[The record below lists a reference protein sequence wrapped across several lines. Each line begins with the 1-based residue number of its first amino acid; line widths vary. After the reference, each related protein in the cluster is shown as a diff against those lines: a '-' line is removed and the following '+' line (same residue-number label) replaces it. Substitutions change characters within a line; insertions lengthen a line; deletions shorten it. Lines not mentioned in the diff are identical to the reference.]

1 MHKYGENIM
10 KNLSFL
16 TLFAFL
22 SIGFV
27 VADEP
32 VDEDVEVVTEAT
44 MSEDT
49 SDASEDEDVQELGR
63 VSVTGSRIK
72 RVDIEGA
79 SPLITITRADID
91 NAGFQTV
98 YDAVSNLTQN
108 TGSVNGENFQAGF
121 NASLQ
126 PINLRD
132 FGPGR
137 TLVLVNGKRTAD
149 YPFPY
154 NGESASFNWGAIPL
168 AAVERIE
175 VLTSGASSIY
185 GSDAVA
191 GVVNVILVDGLERQ
205 TARVVAGAG
214 VNKGSGGETLNLEF
228 AGGGFGERYSYTYA
242 LEYYDEQQVP
252 ISSRSEH
259 DSYLDAA
266 DGGLP
271 SRGLLMRDT
280 YSFFNPSL
288 PGFGFN
294 HYTPDQLIYGM
305 DAVDNPALGTT
316 ATAGKTCA
324 MAGSEYFRPT
334 EEQIGNYVWYA
345 NGDWC
350 AIDTSSNGSL
360 TNERTRTAAFLS
372 GTYEL
377 TDGVEAYAKIVMLET
392 DTIGVLDNLFT
403 PFEWVSGP
411 QPYGSVDSVWLR
423 NITTDPNTGSYAFTP
438 GYSAMMDVRFQKIFP
453 GVYRGSSY
461 EEETQTVDV
470 GLRGVLNNGFEW
482 DMSYTENTYDVVQ
495 TGRNFLRSA
504 LFDKIHNIGGVDG
517 FGNPCVLDQSVL
529 LDGDPSNGE
538 VDDWYGIYGYGA
550 SYNQANCYDW
560 DWYLSAQTQDE
571 VEALRVDNVEPADA
585 FSEFFVASITGDL
598 MQMAYGPLSFAAV
611 VEQQTKGY
619 EVNLSPLNKAGE
631 LWGIGGV
638 DGGGERDRTAV
649 GVELNIPAAEN
660 LLINISTRWD
670 EYDDAVVQVDRR
682 TAGASMEWRP
692 KDNVLVR
699 ASWSESFKAPDLP
712 YSFVGE
718 RRFYTGQTDYWSCFV
733 DGQFGD
739 TGSGCGGTYGIINI
753 DGITTGNL
761 GLKEEEGDSYAVG
774 VVWEPMDRMVVTVDA
789 FHIQLGDIVATK
801 SLSQMV
807 LDEAVCRARETGAVL
822 DAFPAYPASYC
833 TQVKNNIIRGGKD
846 FTAPEGSITAI
857 YETPVN
863 IAGQEFLGI
872 DTAVSYAWVTDKAGD
887 FNVSVFSSHQID
899 LKYAEDV
906 GDPLISYMNN
916 VYTPRSRQSLRFG
929 WSRGD
934 WGAGMSV
941 LRVGHMETYSRKASP
956 YFNTNLTVNYDL
968 TQDSFIAFTVTNLFD
983 AIPDSDDAYDS
994 GSSFYPY
1001 GFNSFRYPRFGPE
1014 AYLVYQMRF

>member
-1 MHKYGENIM
+1 MHIYGENIM

-22 SIGFV
+22 SVGFV

-32 VDEDVEVVTEAT
+32 VDEDVEVVAEAT
-44 MSEDT
+44 MSES
-49 SDASEDEDVQELGR
+49 SDAADDEDVQELGR

-79 SPLITITRADID
+79 TPLITITRADID

-154 NGESASFNWGAIPL
+154 NGESASFNWGSIPL

-191 GVVNVILVDGLERQ
+191 GVINVILVDGLERQ

-259 DSYLDAA
+259 DSYLDAN

-271 SRGLLMRDT
+271 SRGLLIRDT
-280 YSFFNPSL
+280 YQFFNPSL

-294 HYTPDQLIYGM
+294 HYTPDQFIRGL
-305 DAVDNPALGTT
+305 DAVENPSLGTT
-316 ATAGKTCA
+316 PTAGLSCSD
-324 MAGSEYFRPT
+324 AGDYFRPT

-350 AIDTSSNGSL
+350 AIDTSANGSL
-360 TNERTRTAAFLS
+360 TNERKRVAAFLS
-372 GTYEL
+372 GTYEIS
-377 TDGVEAYAKIVMLET
+377 DSVEAYAKIVQLET

-403 PFEWVSGP
+403 PFEWVAGP
-411 QPYGSVDSVWLR
+411 QQYGSVDSVWLR
-423 NITTDPNTGSYAFTP
+423 NVTTDPNTGSFAFTQ
-438 GYSAMMDVRFQKIFP
+438 GYSAMMDFRIQKIFP

-461 EEETQTVDV
+461 DEEVTTVDF
-470 GLRGVLNNGFEW
+470 GLRGVLNNGYEW

-504 LFDKIHNIGGVDG
+504 LFNKIHNIGGVDG
-517 FGNPCVLDQSVL
+517 FGNPCVLDQAVL

-538 VDDWYGIYGYGA
+538 VDDWYGIYAYGA
-550 SYNQANCYDW
+550 AYNQANCYNW
-560 DWYLSAQTQDE
+560 DWYLSANTQEE
-571 VEALRVDNVEPADA
+571 VEALRVDNIEPADA

-598 MQMAYGPLSFAAV
+598 MQLPYGPLSFAAV

-619 EVNLSPLNKAGE
+619 AVNLSPLNKAGE

-638 DGGGERDRTAV
+638 DGGGERDRNAV
-649 GVELNIPAAEN
+649 GIEIAIPASEN
-660 LLINISTRWD
+660 LLIGLSTRYD
-670 EYDDAVVQVDRR
+670 EYDDAVVNVDRR
-682 TAGASMEWRP
+682 TAGATLEWRP
-692 KDNVLVR
+692 ADNVLVR

-718 RRFYTGQTDYWSCFV
+718 RRFFTSQTDYWSCFV
-733 DGQFGD
+733 DGQFGED
-739 TGSGCGGTYGIINI
+739 GIGCSGYGIINI

-761 GLKEEEGDSYAVG
+761 GLKEEEGDSYAIG

-807 LDEAVCRARETGAVL
+807 LDEAVCRAREGGAVL
-822 DAFPAYPASYC
+822 DRFVDYPASYC
-833 TQVKNNIIRGGKD
+833 EQVKNNIIRGGKD
-846 FTAPEGSITAI
+846 FSAPEGGITAI

-863 IAGQEFLGI
+863 IAGQEFLGV
-872 DTAVSYAWVTDKAGD
+872 DTSVIYSWVTDAAGD
-887 FNVSVFSSHQID
+887 FNVSLFSSHQID
-899 LKYAEDV
+899 LKFAEDI
-906 GDPLISYMNN
+906 GDPLLSYMNS
-916 VYTPRSRQSLRFG
+916 VYIPRSRQSMRFG
-929 WSRGD
+929 WTRGD
-934 WGAGMSV
+934 WGAGVSV
-941 LRVGHMETYSRKASP
+941 LRVGHMEGNDGVKNSP
-956 YFNTNLTVNYDL
+956 YFNTNFTVNYDL
-968 TQDSFIAFTVTNLFD
+968 SQDSFLAFTVTNVFD
-983 AIPDSDDAYDS
+983 AIPDSDDAYDT

-1001 GFNSFRYPRFGPE
+1001 GFNSFQYPRFGPE

>member
-1 MHKYGENIM
+1 MHIYGENIM

-22 SIGFV
+22 SVSFV

-32 VDEDVEVVTEAT
+32 VDEDVEVVAEAT
-44 MSEDT
+44 MTESED
-49 SDASEDEDVQELGR
+49 AAEDEDAQDLGR

-79 SPLITITRADID
+79 TPLITITRADID

-191 GVVNVILVDGLERQ
+191 GVVNVILVDGLEKQ

-214 VNKGSGGETLNLEF
+214 VNQGSGGETLNLEF

-259 DSYLDAA
+259 DSYLDAN

-294 HYTPDQLIYGM
+294 HYTPDQLIRGI
-305 DAVDNPALGTT
+305 DAVENPGLGTT
-316 ATAGKTCA
+316 ATAGLDCSN
-324 MAGSEYFRPT
+324 AGNYFRPT
-334 EEQIGNYVWYA
+334 EEQIGNYVWFA

-350 AIDTSSNGSL
+350 AIDTSANGSL
-360 TNERTRTAAFLS
+360 TNERTRTAAYVS

-377 TDGVEAYAKIVMLET
+377 TDSVEAYAKVVLLET

-411 QPYGSVDSVWLR
+411 QPYGSVDSVWIR
-423 NITTDPNTGSYAFTP
+423 NVDNDGFYTP

-461 EEETQTVDV
+461 EEETQTVDF

-495 TGRNFLRSA
+495 TGRNFLREA

-517 FGNPCVLDQSVL
+517 FGNPCVRDQAVL

-538 VDDWYGIYGYGA
+538 VVDWYGIYGYGA
-550 SYNQANCYDW
+550 AYNQANCYDW
-560 DWYLSAQTQDE
+560 DWYLSEQTVDE

-585 FSEFFVASITGDL
+585 FSEFFVASITGDI
-598 MQMAYGPLSFAAV
+598 MQLPYGPLAFAAV

-619 EVNLSPLNKAGE
+619 EVNLSQLNKEGL

-638 DGGGERDRTAV
+638 DGCGERDITAV
-649 GVELNIPAAEN
+649 GIELNIPATEN
-660 LLINISTRWD
+660 LLLSVSTRWD
-670 EYDDAVVQVDRR
+670 EYDDAVVNVDRQ
-682 TAGASMEWRP
+682 TAGATLEWRP

-718 RRFYTGQTDYWSCFV
+718 RRFFTQQTDYWSCYV
-733 DGQFGD
+733 DGQFGEN
-739 TGSGCGGTYGIINI
+739 GVNCGAGYGIINI

-807 LDEAVCRARETGAVL
+807 LDEAVCRAREAGAVL
-822 DAFPAYPASYC
+822 DSFVDYPASYC
-833 TQVKNNIIRGGKD
+833 TQVKNNIIRGCKD
-846 FTAPEGSITAI
+846 FSAPEGSITAI

-872 DTAVSYAWVTDKAGD
+872 DTSVAYAWVTDKAGD
-887 FNVSVFSSHQID
+887 FSVSVFSSHQID

-906 GDPLISYMNN
+906 GDPLLSYMNN
-916 VYTPRSRQSLRFG
+916 SYTPRSRQSARFG
-929 WSRGD
+929 WNRGD
-934 WGAGMSV
+934 WGAGVSV
-941 LRVGHMETYSRKASP
+941 LRVGHMEAIDGNKLSP
-956 YFNTNLTVNYDL
+956 YFNTNFTVNYDV
-968 TQDSFIAFTVTNLFD
+968 TQDSFLAFTVTNVFD
-983 AIPDSDDAYDS
+983 AIPDSDDAYDT

>member
-1 MHKYGENIM
+1 M

-22 SIGFV
+22 SVGFV

-32 VDEDVEVVTEAT
+32 VDEDVEVVAEAT
-44 MSEDT
+44 MSES
-49 SDASEDEDVQELGR
+49 SDAADDEDVQELGR

-79 SPLITITRADID
+79 TPLITITRADID

-191 GVVNVILVDGLERQ
+191 GVVNVILVDGLEKQ

-214 VNKGSGGETLNLEF
+214 VNQGSGGETLNLEF

-259 DSYLDAA
+259 DSYLDAN

-294 HYTPDQLIYGM
+294 HYTPDQLIRGI
-305 DAVDNPALGTT
+305 DAVENPGLGTT
-316 ATAGKTCA
+316 ATAGLDCSN
-324 MAGSEYFRPT
+324 AGNYFRPT
-334 EEQIGNYVWYA
+334 EEQIGNYVWFA

-350 AIDTSSNGSL
+350 AIDTSANGSL
-360 TNERTRTAAFLS
+360 TNERKRTAAYVS

-377 TDGVEAYAKIVMLET
+377 TDSVEAYAKVVLLET

-411 QPYGSVDSVWLR
+411 QPYGSVDSVWIR
-423 NITTDPNTGSYAFTP
+423 NVDNDGFYTP

-461 EEETQTVDV
+461 EEETQTVDF

-495 TGRNFLRSA
+495 TGRNFLREA

-517 FGNPCVLDQSVL
+517 FGNPCVRDQAVL

-538 VDDWYGIYGYGA
+538 VVDWYGIYGYGA
-550 SYNQANCYDW
+550 AFGQANCYDW
-560 DWYLSAQTQDE
+560 DWYLSEQTVDE

-585 FSEFFVASITGDL
+585 FSEFFVASITGDI
-598 MQMAYGPLSFAAV
+598 MQLPYGPLAFAAV

-619 EVNLSPLNKAGE
+619 EVNLSQLNKDGL

-649 GVELNIPAAEN
+649 GVELNIPATEN
-660 LLINISTRWD
+660 LLLSVSTRWD
-670 EYDDAVVQVDRR
+670 EYDDAVVNVDRQ
-682 TAGASMEWRP
+682 TAGATLEWRP
-692 KDNVLVR
+692 RDNMLVR

-718 RRFYTGQTDYWSCFV
+718 RRFFTGQTDYWSCWV
-733 DGQFGD
+733 DGQFGEN
-739 TGSGCGGTYGIINI
+739 GIGCGAGYGIINI

-774 VVWEPMDRMVVTVDA
+774 LVWEPMDRMVVTVDA

-807 LDEAVCRARETGAVL
+807 LDEAVCRAREAGAVL
-822 DAFPAYPASYC
+822 DAFVDYPASYC

-846 FTAPEGSITAI
+846 FSAPEGSITAI

-872 DTAVSYAWVTDKAGD
+872 DTSVAYAWVTDKAGD
-887 FNVSVFSSHQID
+887 FSVSVFSSHQID

-906 GDPLISYMNN
+906 GDPLLSYMNSA
-916 VYTPRSRQSLRFG
+916 YTPRSRQSVRFG
-929 WSRGD
+929 WNRGD
-934 WGAGMSV
+934 WGAGVSV
-941 LRVGHMETYSRKASP
+941 LRVGHMEAIDGNKLSP
-956 YFNTNLTVNYDL
+956 YFNTNFTVNYDV
-968 TQDSFIAFTVTNLFD
+968 TQDSFVAFTVTNVFD
-983 AIPDSDDAYDS
+983 AIPDSDDAYDT

>member
-1 MHKYGENIM
+1 M

-22 SIGFV
+22 SVGFV

-32 VDEDVEVVTEAT
+32 VDEDVEVVAEAA
-44 MSEDT
+44 MSES
-49 SDASEDEDVQELGR
+49 SDASEDEDVQELGK

-79 SPLITITRADID
+79 TPLITITRADID

-205 TARVVAGAG
+205 TARVVAGGG

-259 DSYLDAA
+259 DSYLDAG
-266 DGGLP
+266 DGQGLP
-271 SRGLLMRDT
+271 SRGLLMRDM
-280 YSFFNPSL
+280 YQFIDFSS
-288 PGFGFN
+288 PGFGL
-294 HYTPDQLIYGM
+294 HHMIPEDLIYGM
-305 DAVDNPALGTT
+305 DAVENPALGTT
-316 ATAGKTCA
+316 PFAGKTCQ
-324 MAGSEYFRPT
+324 MAGSDYFAPT
-334 EEQIGNYVWYA
+334 EEQRLNYISYA
-345 NGDWC
+345 RGSWC
-350 AIDTSSNGSL
+350 GLDTSSNGSL
-360 TNERTRTAAFLS
+360 TNERSRTAAYVS

-377 TDGVEAYAKIVMLET
+377 TDSVEAYAKVVMLET
-392 DTIGVLDNLFT
+392 DTEGVLDNLFT

-411 QPYGSVDSVWLR
+411 QPYGNLDSVWIR
-423 NITTDPNTGSYAFTP
+423 NVSNDGFYTP

-461 EEETQTVDV
+461 DEETMTVDF
-470 GLRGVLNNGFEW
+470 GLRGVLDNGYEW
-482 DMSYTENTYDVVQ
+482 DVSYTENTYDVVQ
-495 TGRNFLRSA
+495 TGRNFLREA

-517 FGNPCVLDQSVL
+517 FGNPCVRNQADL

-538 VDDWYGIYGYGA
+538 VVDWYGIYGYGA
-550 SYNQANCYDW
+550 AYGQANCYDW
-560 DWYLSAQTQDE
+560 DWYLSEGTPAE

-585 FSEFFVASITGDL
+585 YSEFVVATLTGDI
-598 MQMAYGPLSFAAV
+598 MQLPYGPLAFAAV

-619 EVNLSPLNKAGE
+619 EVNLSQLNKDGL

-638 DGGGERDRTAV
+638 DGGGERDRTAY
-649 GVELNIPAAEN
+649 GFELNIPASEN
-660 LLINISTRWD
+660 LLINISTRLD
-670 EYDDAVVQVDRR
+670 EYEDTVVDVDRQ
-682 TAGASMEWRP
+682 TSGASLEWRP

-699 ASWSESFKAPDLP
+699 ASWSESFKAPDLS
-712 YSFVGE
+712 YSFIGE
-718 RRFYTGQTDYWSCFV
+718 RRSFAQPIDYWSCYV
-733 DGQFGD
+733 GGDFGD
-739 TGSGCGGTYGIINI
+739 NGIGCGAAYGLINI
-753 DGITTGNL
+753 PETAVRQL
-761 GLKEEEGDSYAVG
+761 GLKEEEGDSFALG
-774 VVWEPMDRMVVTVDA
+774 VVWEPMDRMAVTIDA
-789 FHIQLGDIVATK
+789 FHVVLNNIVTVRSENRKA
-801 SLSQMV
+801 LI
-807 LDEAVCRARETGAVL
+807 EAVCRARAAGDPL
-822 DAFPAYPASYC
+822 DFFIEYPQSLCDTVIADI
-833 TQVKNNIIRGGKD
+833 TRGGRD
-846 FTAPEGSITAI
+846 FTAPEGSISAI
-857 YETPVN
+857 TSRPSN
-863 IAGQEFLGI
+863 IAGQEFIGV
-872 DTAVSYAWVTDKAGD
+872 DTSVSYAWVTDAAGD
-887 FNVSVFSSHQID
+887 FSFSLFSSHQID
-899 LKYAEDV
+899 LKYAEDI
-906 GDPLISYMNN
+906 GDPLLSYMSST
-916 VYTPRSRQSLRFG
+916 YTPRSRQSLRLG
-929 WSRGD
+929 WNRGD

-941 LRVGHMETYSRKASP
+941 LRLGHMEYDDGTKGSP

-968 TQDSFIAFTVTNLFD
+968 TQDSFLAFTVTNLFD
-983 AIPDSDDAYDS
+983 AIPDTDDAYDT
-994 GSSFYPY
+994 GSAFYPY

>member
-1 MHKYGENIM
+1 M

-22 SIGFV
+22 SVGFV

-32 VDEDVEVVTEAT
+32 VDEDVEVVAEAT
-44 MSEDT
+44 MSES
-49 SDASEDEDVQELGR
+49 SDAADDEDVQELGR

-79 SPLITITRADID
+79 TPLITITRADID

-205 TARVVAGAG
+205 TARVVVGGG
-214 VNKGSGGETLNLEF
+214 VNEGSGGETVNLEF

-242 LEYYDEQQVP
+242 LEYYDEKSVP

-259 DSYLDAA
+259 DSYKDAS

-271 SRGLLMRDT
+271 SRGLLIRDQ
-280 YSFFNPSL
+280 
-288 PGFGFN
+288 FGGRFN
-294 HYTPDQLIYGM
+294 HYTPEELIDGLNAATDPELGGVAPAGFTCQ
-305 DAVDNPALGTT
+305 DAGD
-316 ATAGKTCA
+316 
-324 MAGSEYFRPT
+324 YFAPTPT
-334 EEQIGNYVWYA
+334 EIGNYVPFA
-345 NGDWC
+345 VGAWC

-360 TNERTRTAAFLS
+360 TNERKRTAAFLS

-377 TDGVEAYAKIVMLET
+377 TDSVEAYAKYVYLET
-392 DTIGVLDNLFT
+392 DTIGTLDNLFT
-403 PFEWVSGP
+403 PFIWVAGP
-411 QPYGSVDSVWLR
+411 QRYGRDDSAWY
-423 NITTDPNTGSYAFTP
+423 PNTSTNPATGSFQFDP
-438 GYSAMMDVRFQKIFP
+438 GYSAFMDFRIQKIFP

-461 EEETQTVDV
+461 VEDTSTVDF
-470 GLRGVLNNGFEW
+470 GLRGVLNNGYEW
-482 DMSYTENTYDVVQ
+482 DVSYTENTYDVVQ
-495 TGRNFLRSA
+495 TGRNFLASA

-517 FGNPCVLDQSVL
+517 FGNPCVLDTNDL
-529 LDGDPSNGE
+529 IDGDPSNGE
-538 VDDWYGIYGYGA
+538 VDDWWGIYGYSA
-550 SYNQANCYDW
+550 FYDQPNCYNW
-560 DWYLSAQTQDE
+560 DFYLSTQTSADA
-571 VEALRVDNVEPADA
+571 EALRVDNVEPADA
-585 FSEFFVASITGDL
+585 FSELFQATLTGDL
-598 MQMAYGPLSFAAV
+598 MQMPYGPLSFAAV
-611 VEQQTKGY
+611 IENQTKGY

-638 DGGGERDRTAV
+638 DGGGERERNAV
-649 GVELNIPAAEN
+649 GVELNIPVAEN
-660 LLINISTRWD
+660 VLLNVSTRWD
-670 EYDDAVVQVDRR
+670 EYDDAVVNVDRR

-718 RRFYTGQTDYWSCFV
+718 RRFFTSQTDWYQCWY
-733 DGQFGD
+733 DGNFGN
-739 TGSGCGGTYGIINI
+739 GGENCGGAYGIINI

-774 VVWEPMDRMVVTVDA
+774 VVWEPMDRMVVTIDA
-789 FHIQLGDIVATK
+789 FHIQLGDIVSTK
-801 SLSQMV
+801 SLSALT
-807 LDEAVCRARETGAVL
+807 LDEAVCRARAAGDTL
-822 DAFPAYPASYC
+822 DAFPDYPSSYC
-833 TQVKNNIIRGGKD
+833 DQVIGNIIRGGKD
-846 FTAPEGSITAI
+846 FTVNPTPEGSITAI

-863 IAGQEFLGI
+863 IAGQEFLGV

-887 FNVSVFSSHQID
+887 FNFSVFSSHQID
-899 LKYAEDV
+899 LKYAEDI
-906 GDPLISYMNN
+906 GDPLLSYMNN
-916 VYTPRSRQSLRFG
+916 TYTPRSRQSVRLG
-929 WSRGD
+929 WTRGD
-934 WGAGMSV
+934 WGAGLSV
-941 LRVGHMETYSRKASP
+941 LRVGHMEYLDGSKGSP
-956 YFNTNLTVNYDL
+956 YFNTNVTVNYDL
-968 TQDSFIAFTVTNLFD
+968 TQDSFLAFTVTNLFD
-983 AIPDSDDAYDS
+983 AIPDTDASYDS

-1001 GFNSFRYPRFGPE
+1001 GFNSFQYPRFGPE

>member
-1 MHKYGENIM
+1 M

-22 SIGFV
+22 SFGFV

-32 VDEDVEVVTEAT
+32 VDEDVEVVSEAT
-44 MSEDT
+44 MSET
-49 SDASEDEDVQELGR
+49 SDASEDEDVQELGK

-79 SPLITITRADID
+79 TPLITITRADID

-154 NGESASFNWGAIPL
+154 NGESASFNWGAVPL

-259 DSYLDAA
+259 DSYLDAN

-271 SRGLLMRDT
+271 SRGFLIRDT

-294 HYTPDQLIYGM
+294 HYTPDQFIDGRSALADPTGGTVPTM
-305 DAVDNPALGTT
+305 GLSCSDAGD
-316 ATAGKTCA
+316 
-324 MAGSEYFRPT
+324 YFRPT

-350 AIDTSSNGSL
+350 AVDTSSNGSL
-360 TNERTRTAAFLS
+360 TNERTRTAGYLS

-377 TDGVEAYAKIVMLET
+377 TDSIEAYAKIVLLDT
-392 DTIGVLDNLFT
+392 DTVGVLDNLFT

-411 QPYGSVDSVWLR
+411 QPYGSVDSVWYPNVGS
-423 NITTDPNTGSYAFTP
+423 NITTGNTDPVGVYTP
-438 GYSAMMDVRFQKIFP
+438 GYSAMMDVRIQKIFP

-461 EEETQTVDV
+461 VEDTQTIDV

-495 TGRNFLRSA
+495 TGRNFLREA
-504 LFDKIHNIGGVDG
+504 LFDKIHNVNGGVDG
-517 FGNPCVLDQSVL
+517 WGNPCVRDQAVL
-529 LDGDPSNGE
+529 LDGDPDNGE
-538 VDDWYGIYGYGA
+538 VIDYFGLYAYGA

-560 DWYLSAQTQDE
+560 DWYLSEQSVEE

-585 FSEFFVASITGDL
+585 FSEFFVASITGDI
-598 MQMAYGPLSFAAV
+598 MQLPYGPLAFAAV
-611 VEQQTKGY
+611 VEQQKKGY
-619 EVNLSPLNKAGE
+619 AVNLSQLNKDGL

-649 GVELNIPAAEN
+649 GVELNIPATEN
-660 LLINISTRWD
+660 LLIN
-670 EYDDAVVQVDRR
+670 
-682 TAGASMEWRP
+682 
-692 KDNVLVR
+692 L
-699 ASWSESFKAPDLP
+699 
-712 YSFVGE
+712 
-718 RRFYTGQTDYWSCFV
+718 
-733 DGQFGD
+733 
-739 TGSGCGGTYGIINI
+739 
-753 DGITTGNL
+753 
-761 GLKEEEGDSYAVG
+761 
-774 VVWEPMDRMVVTVDA
+774 
-789 FHIQLGDIVATK
+789 
-801 SLSQMV
+801 
-807 LDEAVCRARETGAVL
+807 
-822 DAFPAYPASYC
+822 
-833 TQVKNNIIRGGKD
+833 
-846 FTAPEGSITAI
+846 
-857 YETPVN
+857 
-863 IAGQEFLGI
+863 
-872 DTAVSYAWVTDKAGD
+872 
-887 FNVSVFSSHQID
+887 
-899 LKYAEDV
+899 
-906 GDPLISYMNN
+906 
-916 VYTPRSRQSLRFG
+916 
-929 WSRGD
+929 
-934 WGAGMSV
+934 
-941 LRVGHMETYSRKASP
+941 
-956 YFNTNLTVNYDL
+956 
-968 TQDSFIAFTVTNLFD
+968 
-983 AIPDSDDAYDS
+983 
-994 GSSFYPY
+994 
-1001 GFNSFRYPRFGPE
+1001 
-1014 AYLVYQMRF
+1014 

>member
-1 MHKYGENIM
+1 M

-22 SIGFV
+22 SVSFV
-27 VADEP
+27 IADEP
-32 VDEDVEVVTEAT
+32 VDEDVEVVAEAT
-44 MSEDT
+44 MSES
-49 SDASEDEDVQELGR
+49 SDADDDEVQELGK

-79 SPLITITRADID
+79 TPLITITRADID

-191 GVVNVILVDGLERQ
+191 GVINVILVDGLEKQ
-205 TARVVAGAG
+205 TARVVVGAG
-214 VNKGSGGETLNLEF
+214 VNKGSGGETVNLEF

-259 DSYLDAA
+259 DSYLDAN

-271 SRGLLMRDT
+271 SRGLLMRDM
-280 YSFFNPSL
+280 YQFLDFSV
-288 PGFGFN
+288 PGFGL
-294 HYTPDQLIYGM
+294 HHMTPDELIYGM
-305 DAVDNPALGTT
+305 DALEDPSLGTT
-316 ATAGKTCA
+316 PFAGKTCQ
-324 MAGSEYFRPT
+324 MAGSEYFAPT
-334 EEQIGNYVWYA
+334 EEQRLNYISYA
-345 NGDWC
+345 RGSWC
-350 AIDTSSNGSL
+350 GIDTSSNGSL
-360 TNERTRTAAFLS
+360 TNERKRTAAYLS
-372 GTYEL
+372 GTFEL
-377 TDGVEAYAKIVMLET
+377 TDSVEAYAKIVMLNT
-392 DTIGVLDNLFT
+392 DTAGVLDNLFT

-411 QPYGSVDSVWLR
+411 QPYGNLDSVWVPNVGS
-423 NITTDPNTGSYAFTP
+423 NITTGADQSTVGFYTP

-453 GVYRGSSY
+453 GVYRGTSY
-461 EEETQTVDV
+461 DEEVMTVDF

-482 DMSYTENTYDVVQ
+482 DVSYTENTYDVVS
-495 TGRNFLRSA
+495 TGRNFLREA
-504 LFDKIHNIGGVDG
+504 LFDKIHNVNGGVDG
-517 FGNPCVLDQSVL
+517 WGNPCVRDQSVL
-529 LDGDPSNGE
+529 LDGNPDNGE
-538 VDDWYGIYGYGA
+538 VIDFFGLYAYGA

-560 DWYLSAQTQDE
+560 DWYLSEQTPAE

-585 FSEFFVASITGDL
+585 YSEFLVATITGDL
-598 MQMAYGPLSFAAV
+598 MQMPYGPLAFAAV
-611 VEQQTKGY
+611 IEQQTKGY
-619 EVNLSPLNKAGE
+619 EVNLSQLNKDGL

-638 DGGGERDRTAV
+638 DGGGERDRSAF
-649 GVELNIPAAEN
+649 GFELNIPVAEN
-660 LLINISTRWD
+660 VLLNVSTRLD
-670 EYDDAVVQVDRR
+670 EYDDAVVNVDRR
-682 TAGASMEWRP
+682 TAGASLEWRP
-692 KDNVLVR
+692 ADNLLVR
-699 ASWSESFKAPDLP
+699 ASWSESFKAPDLS
-712 YSFVGE
+712 YSFIGE
-718 RRFYTGQTDYWSCFV
+718 RRSFARPVDYWSCYV
-733 DGQFGD
+733 GGDFGEN
-739 TGSGCGGTYGIINI
+739 GIGCGAAYGLINI
-753 DGITTGNL
+753 PETAVRQL

-774 VVWEPMDRMVVTVDA
+774 VVWEPMDRMAVTVDA
-789 FHIQLGDIVATK
+789 FHVTLNDIVTVRSVNNK
-801 SLSQMV
+801 TLI
-807 LDEAVCRARETGAVL
+807 EAVCRARAAGDSL
-822 DAFPAYPASYC
+822 DFFIDYPQSLC
-833 TQVKNNIIRGGKD
+833 DVVIGDITRGGRD
-846 FTAPEGSITAI
+846 FTAPEGSISAVTSR
-857 YETPVN
+857 PSN
-863 IAGQEFLGI
+863 IAGQEFIGI
-872 DTAVSYAWVTDKAGD
+872 DTSVSYAWVTDAAGD
-887 FNVSVFSSHQID
+887 FSMSLFSSHQID
-899 LKYAEDV
+899 LKYAEDL
-906 GDPLISYMNN
+906 GDPLLSYMNDP
-916 VYTPRSRQSLRFG
+916 YTPRSRQSVRFG

-934 WGAGMSV
+934 WGAGLSV
-941 LRVGHMETYSRKASP
+941 LRLGHMEYSDGSKGSP
-956 YFNTNLTVNYDL
+956 YFNTNVTVNYDL
-968 TQDSFIAFTVTNLFD
+968 TQDSFLAFTVTNLFD
-983 AIPDSDDAYDS
+983 AIPDSDDAYDT

>member
-1 MHKYGENIM
+1 MHIYGENIM

-22 SIGFV
+22 SVSFV

-32 VDEDVEVVTEAT
+32 VDEDVEVVAEAT
-44 MSEDT
+44 MTESED
-49 SDASEDEDVQELGR
+49 AAEDEDAQDLGR

-79 SPLITITRADID
+79 TPLITITRADID

-191 GVVNVILVDGLERQ
+191 GVVNVILVDGLEKQ

-214 VNKGSGGETLNLEF
+214 VNQGSGGETLNLEF

-259 DSYLDAA
+259 DSYLDAN

-294 HYTPDQLIYGM
+294 HYTPDQLIRGI
-305 DAVDNPALGTT
+305 DAVENPGLGTT
-316 ATAGKTCA
+316 ATAGLDCSN
-324 MAGSEYFRPT
+324 AGNYFRPT
-334 EEQIGNYVWYA
+334 EEQIGNYVWFA

-350 AIDTSSNGSL
+350 AIDTSANGSL
-360 TNERTRTAAFLS
+360 TNERTRTAAYVS

-377 TDGVEAYAKIVMLET
+377 TDSVEAYAKVVLLET

-411 QPYGSVDSVWLR
+411 QPYGSVDSVWIR
-423 NITTDPNTGSYAFTP
+423 NVDNDGFYTP

-461 EEETQTVDV
+461 EEETQTVDF

-495 TGRNFLRSA
+495 TGRNFLREA

-517 FGNPCVLDQSVL
+517 FGNPCVRDQAVL

-538 VDDWYGIYGYGA
+538 VVDWYGIYGYGA
-550 SYNQANCYDW
+550 AFNQANCYDW
-560 DWYLSAQTQDE
+560 DWYLSEQTVDE

-585 FSEFFVASITGDL
+585 FSEFFVASITGDI
-598 MQMAYGPLSFAAV
+598 MQLPYGPLAFAAV

-619 EVNLSPLNKAGE
+619 EVNLSQLNKDGL

-649 GVELNIPAAEN
+649 GIELNIPATEN
-660 LLINISTRWD
+660 LLLSVSTRWD
-670 EYDDAVVQVDRR
+670 EYDDAVVNVDRQ
-682 TAGASMEWRP
+682 TAGATLEWRP

-718 RRFYTGQTDYWSCFV
+718 RRFFTQQTDYWSCYV
-733 DGQFGD
+733 DGQFGEN
-739 TGSGCGGTYGIINI
+739 GIGCGGGYGIINI

-807 LDEAVCRARETGAVL
+807 LDEAVCRAREAGAVL
-822 DAFPAYPASYC
+822 DSFVDYPASYC

-846 FTAPEGSITAI
+846 FSAPEGSITAI

-872 DTAVSYAWVTDKAGD
+872 DTSVAYAWVTDKAGD
-887 FNVSVFSSHQID
+887 FSVSVFSSHQID

-906 GDPLISYMNN
+906 GDPLLSYMNN
-916 VYTPRSRQSLRFG
+916 SYTPRSRQSARFG
-929 WSRGD
+929 WNRGD
-934 WGAGMSV
+934 WGAGVSV
-941 LRVGHMETYSRKASP
+941 LRVGHMEALDGNKLSP
-956 YFNTNLTVNYDL
+956 YFNTNFTVNYDL
-968 TQDSFIAFTVTNLFD
+968 TQDSFLAFTVTNVFD
-983 AIPDSDDAYDS
+983 AIPDSDDAYDT